1 MAGVGINEGSEK
13 TVAADEYGSAA
24 APSSGQKVQWVG
36 LAPGTPGALAPVSN
50 SNPVHVARALEWV
63 QVTVTLDT
71 SIYASGDL
79 LFDATAIT
87 GASLSSGGQCELVS
101 VSVLDED
108 DQGTAIDL
116 YVTNLSTT
124 WGSLNAAVNISDAVG
139 RGIQAY
145 IPIAAADFKDLGG
158 CRVAQPRIA
167 QNVGVICET
176 SGGTSLY
183 VAGVCASGTPTYT
196 SAGVRINFGFKRS

>member
-1 MAGVGINEGSEK
+1 MAYAINEGSE
-13 TVAADEYGSAA
+13 TTMAADVYGAAA
-24 APSSGQKVQWVG
+24 APSSGQEIPWVG
-36 LAPGTPGALAPVSN
+36 VAPGVAGALAPVSN
-50 SNPVHVARALEWV
+50 SNPVHTASALEWV

-71 SIYASGDL
+71 SAYASGDL

-87 GASLSSGGQCELVS
+87 GASLIAGGQCEIVC

-116 YVTNLSTT
+116 YFTNLSTS
-124 WGSLNAAVNISDAVG
+124 WGSLNAAVNLTDAIG

-145 IPIAAADFKDLGG
+145 VPIAAADFKDLGG
-158 CRVAQPRIA
+158 CRFAQPRVA
-167 QNVGVICET
+167 QSVGVVCET
-176 SGGTSLY
+176 SSSTSLY

-196 SAGVRINFGFKRS
+196 AAGIRINIGLKRS